1 MKKVIPLIIIICLM
15 VSVFCITAMAAETKG
30 ADVLVVSGQDN
41 EGKLEKIASYDDFE
55 AGWNYAMG
63 LAIDEEYLNNEN
75 YTRIVVDLLAD
86 WKAINGEFSDDIING
101 KGFNWDAIYFY
112 DNARITL
119 NMNGHTIDRGLTEY
133 EYNGEVMYVS
143 NGADVII
150 NGGKEGDPI
159 VKLGENPGDIQ
170 LGTITGGFSCNGAGG
185 IHINDD
191 ANVVLNNVIIKGNS
205 VEDDQGIGIAV
216 HDDANL
222 IMNGGKIVGN
232 KGYRGVLG
240 GGIYVDDAS
249 ATLNDVLISDNI
261 ITHDYVGRGIVC
273 SGAAAYV
280 TFGNL
285 TLNNCTIK
293 NNSSPRFGGAIGILI
308 GNVEMNNCIVTG
320 NSAGIDGSAI
330 HLDVGSCKV
339 NDSDITGN
347 VNTNYDSV
355 IFAESGDIILNNT
368 KYDPYIRKFSAGE
381 VYINNTASGQEHT
394 ASIFGEGFVAT
405 ILSILAIIIAAA
417 DIGVTIYYCKKKA
430 VPTDDNTAE

>member
-1 MKKVIPLIIIICLM
+1 
-15 VSVFCITAMAAETKG
+15 
-30 ADVLVVSGQDN
+30 
-41 EGKLEKIASYDDFE
+41 
-55 AGWNYAMG
+55 
-63 LAIDEEYLNNEN
+63 
-75 YTRIVVDLLAD
+75 
-86 WKAINGEFSDDIING
+86 
-101 KGFNWDAIYFY
+101 
-112 DNARITL
+112 
-119 NMNGHTIDRGLTEY
+119 
-133 EYNGEVMYVS
+133 
-143 NGADVII
+143 
-150 NGGKEGDPI
+150 
-159 VKLGENPGDIQ
+159 
-170 LGTITGGFSCNGAGG
+170 
-185 IHINDD
+185 
-191 ANVVLNNVIIKGNS
+191 
-205 VEDDQGIGIAV
+205 
-216 HDDANL
+216 
-222 IMNGGKIVGN
+222 MNGGKIVGN
-232 KGYRGVLG
+232 KGYRSVLG

-261 ITHDYVGRGIVC
+261 ITHNYVGRGIVC

-330 HLDVGSCKV
+330 HLNVGSCEV

-381 VYINNTASGQEHT
+381 VYINNTASGQEQS
-394 ASIFGEGFVAT
+394 ASIFGEGSAAT

-417 DIGVTIYYCKKKA
+417 DIGVTIYYYKKKA
-430 VPTDDNTAE
+430 VPTADNTAE

>member
-1 MKKVIPLIIIICLM
+1 MKKVILLTIIICLM

-112 DNARITL
+112 DNACITL

-222 IMNGGKIVGN
+222 IMNGGKIVNN

-381 VYINNTASGQEHT
+381 VYINNTASGQEQT
-394 ASIFGEGFVAT
+394 ASIFGEGFGAT

-430 VPTDDNTAE
+430 VPTADNTAE